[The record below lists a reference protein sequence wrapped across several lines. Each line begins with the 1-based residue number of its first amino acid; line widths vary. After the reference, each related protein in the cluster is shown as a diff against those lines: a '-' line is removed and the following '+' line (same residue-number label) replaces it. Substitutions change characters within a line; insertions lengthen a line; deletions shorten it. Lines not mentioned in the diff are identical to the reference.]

1 VPDRPS
7 ARPRRETTGPPER
20 RPRSDE
26 EAIWGGVA
34 PTALLELLSVG
45 IVVHEAGVVVYAN
58 QTALDLLGMPL
69 KRLLGRAPLG
79 RDWRVQREDGS
90 DLPETEQPALVA
102 LRTGQPVRD
111 FVVSATQ
118 LDGRRVW
125 VRIDAV
131 PTAGGQVVSTLQ
143 DVTALKESER
153 QTKALV
159 ELENLRTLGSMA
171 SGIAHDL
178 NQYLTLI
185 SGHGELALTSL
196 QALRFDDGEQGA
208 DEVQAARASL
218 AIAIRAAGDGSEVL
232 KRLQRFGRPHQDD
245 PLEVVQLGDL
255 LREVARLTA
264 PKWRDGPQSEGRT
277 IRLYVEVAGD
287 TALQAQPASL
297 RELFTNLIF
306 NAVDAMPE
314 GGSITLTAR
323 REGSRVMADVT
334 DTGVGMSPQTKERVF
349 EPFFTTKGA
358 RGTGLGLATV
368 ASITHQHAGEVSIT
382 SGPGLGTTIH
392 LAFPSAPERAQSEAA
407 RPLELAR
414 PASPDPGPPLLRVLA
429 VDDEPELAEMIRFAL
444 KAARAHVTI
453 ATSGEAALEALA
465 EDRFDVVVSDLS
477 LGDGIDGWHLAAQV
491 RLRWPATPF
500 VLVTGW
506 AAGLDADDARLA
518 GVDAI
523 LPKPFAFADLRRIVA
538 ALIASPAR

>member
-1 VPDRPS
+1 
-7 ARPRRETTGPPER
+7 
-20 RPRSDE
+20 
-26 EAIWGGVA
+26 VA
-34 PTALLELLSVG
+34 
-45 IVVHEAGVVVYAN
+45 VYAN
-58 QTALDLLGMPL
+58 QTALALLGMPP
-69 KRLLGRAPLG
+69 KRLLGRVPLG

-90 DLPETEQPALVA
+90 DLPESEQPALVA
-102 LRTGQPVRD
+102 LRNGKPVRD

-118 LDGRRVW
+118 PDGRRVW
-125 VRIDAV
+125 LRIDAT
-131 PTAGGQVVSTLQ
+131 PTADGSQVVSTLQ

-196 QALRFDDGEQGA
+196 QALRLEDGIEET
-208 DEVQAARASL
+208 DEMQAARASL
-218 AIAIRAAGDGSEVL
+218 AIAIRAASDGSEVL

-245 PLEVVQLGDL
+245 PTEVVQLGDL
-255 LREVARLTA
+255 LREAARLTA
-264 PKWRDGPQSEGRT
+264 PKWRDVPQSEGRT

-287 TALQAQPASL
+287 TAVEGQPSSL

-306 NAVDAMPE
+306 NAVDAMPD

-334 DTGVGMSPQTKERVF
+334 DTGIGMSPQTKERVF

-368 ASITHQHAGEVSIT
+368 ASITHQYGGEVSIT

-392 LAFPSAPERAQSEAA
+392 LGFAAAPERSQTEAA
-407 RPLELAR
+407 GSAR
-414 PASPDPGPPLLRVLA
+414 PAGPAEEDAGPPLLRVLA

-453 ATSGEAALEALA
+453 ATSGEGALEALA
-465 EDRFDVVVSDLS
+465 EDRFDIVVSDLS
-477 LGDGIDGWHLAAQV
+477 LGEGIDGWQLADRV
-491 RLRWPATPF
+491 RLRSPSTPF

-506 AAGLDADDARLA
+506 AAGLDAEDARRA

-523 LPKPFAFADLRRIVA
+523 LPKPFAFADLRRIVT
-538 ALIASPAR
+538 ALVDAPAGSNGPRHTRRRVRP

>member
-1 VPDRPS
+1 
-7 ARPRRETTGPPER
+7 
-20 RPRSDE
+20 
-26 EAIWGGVA
+26 
-34 PTALLELLSVG
+34 
-45 IVVHEAGVVVYAN
+45 
-58 QTALDLLGMPL
+58 
-69 KRLLGRAPLG
+69 
-79 RDWRVQREDGS
+79 
-90 DLPETEQPALVA
+90 
-102 LRTGQPVRD
+102 
-111 FVVSATQ
+111 
-118 LDGRRVW
+118 

-131 PTAGGQVVSTLQ
+131 PTAGSSQVVSTLQ

-196 QALRFDDGEQGA
+196 QALRGQDGTPMG

-218 AIAIRAAGDGSEVL
+218 AIAIRAAGDSAEVL
-232 KRLQRFGRPHQDD
+232 KRLQRFGQPHQDD
-245 PLEVVQLGDL
+245 PVEVVQLGDL

-264 PKWRDGPQSEGRT
+264 PKWRDVPQSEGRT

-287 TALQAQPASL
+287 TALEAQPSGL

-306 NAVDAMPE
+306 NAVDAMPG
-314 GGSITLTAR
+314 GGSITMTAR

-334 DTGVGMSPQTKERVF
+334 DTGVGMTPQTKERVF

-368 ASITHQHAGEVSIT
+368 ASISHQHAGEVSIT

-392 LAFPSAPERAQSEAA
+392 LAFPAAPERTLSEVV
-407 RPLELAR
+407 RPLEPAR
-414 PASPDPGPPLLRVLA
+414 PPASDPGPPLLRVLA
-429 VDDEPELAEMIRFAL
+429 VDDEPELAEMIRLAL
-444 KAARAHVTI
+444 KAARTHVTI
-453 ATSGEAALEALA
+453 AISGEAALEALA
-465 EDRFDVVVSDLS
+465 EDHFDVVVSDLS
-477 LGDGIDGWHLAAQV
+477 LGDGIDGWQLAERV
-491 RLRWPATPF
+491 RGRWPSIPF

-506 AAGLDADDARLA
+506 AAGLDADDARRA
-518 GVDAI
+518 AVDAI
-523 LPKPFAFADLRRIVA
+523 LAKPFAFADLRRIVTT
-538 ALIASPAR
+538 LIASPAG

>member
-1 VPDRPS
+1 
-7 ARPRRETTGPPER
+7 
-20 RPRSDE
+20 
-26 EAIWGGVA
+26 
-34 PTALLELLSVG
+34 
-45 IVVHEAGVVVYAN
+45 VVVYAN
-58 QTALDLLGMPL
+58 QTALELLGMPP
-69 KRLLGRAPLG
+69 KRLLGRVPLG

-90 DLPETEQPALVA
+90 DLPESEQPALVA
-102 LRTGQPVRD
+102 LRTGKPVRD
-111 FVVSATQ
+111 FIVSATQ
-118 LDGRRVW
+118 PDGRRVW
-125 VRIDAV
+125 LRIDAV
-131 PTAGGQVVSTLQ
+131 PTPDGSQVVSTLQ
-143 DVTALKESER
+143 DVTALRESER

-196 QALRFDDGEQGA
+196 QALRHQKGAEGA
-208 DEVQAARASL
+208 DEIQAARASL
-218 AIAIRAAGDGSEVL
+218 AIAIRAASDGSEVL

-245 PLEVVQLGDL
+245 PIEVVQLGDL

-264 PKWRDGPQSEGRT
+264 PKWRDGPQAEGRT

-287 TALQAQPASL
+287 TAVEGQPSSL

-306 NAVDAMPE
+306 NAVDAMPD

-368 ASITHQHAGEVSIT
+368 ASIAHQHGGEVSIT

-392 LAFPSAPERAQSEAA
+392 LAFAAAPERSQVE
-407 RPLELAR
+407 PAR
-414 PASPDPGPPLLRVLA
+414 PAQPPGPAEEDPAPRLRVLA

-444 KAARAHVTI
+444 KSARAHVTI
-453 ATSGEAALEALA
+453 ATSGEAALEALE
-465 EDRFDVVVSDLS
+465 EDRFDIVISDLS
-477 LGDGIDGWHLAAQV
+477 LGEGIDGWRLADRV
-491 RLRWPATPF
+491 RMRAPATPF

-506 AAGLDADDARLA
+506 AAGLEAEDARRA

-523 LPKPFAFADLRRIVA
+523 LPKPFAFADLRRVVTT
-538 ALIASPAR
+538 LVGLPGG